1 MEPTLLRYIA
11 GRIGQ
16 AVVVLWAAYTVTFLI
31 LYLLPSD
38 PIELRLAGGD
48 TQIQQLTPHQLAQL
62 EAQYGLNKPVI
73 EQYLTL
79 LGHALHVNFG
89 QSTSLSLPVST
100 VLAQRVPVTLTLGL
114 FAVAFMVVG
123 GVTLA
128 YLAAYVRWRPLRAVL
143 TRLPSFGV
151 SLPSFWVGLLL
162 IQVFCF
168 SLHWFPSTG
177 SASLKSFI
185 LPAITMALPA
195 AALLAQVLTRSL
207 EQTLREPYITT
218 VQAAGLSRAA
228 IQFRHAFRNAAL
240 PALTLLG
247 LLVGYVMTSAVI
259 AETVFSISGVG
270 RLAQQAVLAQ
280 DVPVVQGIVLFAAGA
295 FVVLNLAV
303 DLLYPLL
310 DPRIARTPRV
320 V

>member
-1 MEPTLLRYIA
+1 MGKYVA
-11 GRIGQ
+11 GRIAQ

-38 PIELRLAGGD
+38 PVALRLAGSNL
-48 TQIQQLTPHQLAQL
+48 QVAQLTPHQYAQL
-62 EAQYGLNKPVI
+62 KAQFGLNKPLYA
-73 EQYLTL
+73 QYLSL
-79 LGHALHVNFG
+79 LWNALHLNFG
-89 QSTSLSLPVST
+89 QSTSLNLPGST
-100 VLAQRVPVTLTLGL
+100 VLAQRLPVTLTLGAL
-114 FAVAFMVVG
+114 AIAFMLVF

-128 YLAAYVRWRPLRAVL
+128 CLAVYIQWRPARALL
-143 TRLPSFGV
+143 TRLPAVGV
-151 SLPSFWVGLLL
+151 SLPTFWVGLLL

-177 SASLKSFI
+177 ASGLRSFV

-195 AALLAQVLTRSL
+195 GAVLAQVLTRSF
-207 EQTLREPYITT
+207 EQTLREPYIAT
-218 VQAAGLSRAA
+218 AEAIGLSRAA

-240 PALTLLG
+240 PALTILG
-247 LLVGYVMTSAVI
+247 LLIGYALTNAVI
-259 AETVFSISGVG
+259 AETVFSLAGIG

-280 DVPVVQGIVLFAAGA
+280 DVPVVQGIVLFAAAA
-295 FVVLNLAV
+295 FVVMNLIV

-310 DPRIARTPRV
+310 DPRIAYTPKV